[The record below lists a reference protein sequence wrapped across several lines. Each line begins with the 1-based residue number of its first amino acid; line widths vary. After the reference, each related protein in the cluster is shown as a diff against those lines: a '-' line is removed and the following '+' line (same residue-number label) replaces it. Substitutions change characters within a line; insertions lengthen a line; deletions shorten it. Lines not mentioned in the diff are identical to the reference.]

1 MKTIYLSHPID
12 DSETLSVP
20 SVFALGYFDGV
31 HKGHQHVIRQAV
43 SYAKE
48 HGLESAVMTFHPH
61 PKEVLMQLEQPM
73 HFLTPLPDK
82 LERIAELG
90 VDRTYVV
97 EFNQSFANLLPQ
109 EFVDHYLMALGA
121 KHVVAGF
128 DFTYGKKGKGTMVT
142 MPDHAQG
149 RFSSLAVPKVE
160 REGIKVSSTALREL
174 LQEGKV
180 AGIKDLLGESYQVKG
195 TVEDG
200 EKRGR
205 TIGYPTANV
214 KLNQRYIIP
223 KTGVYVVQVKLHDK
237 VLVGMCNVGY
247 KPTFH
252 DEKPDTP
259 SIEVH
264 LLDFNEQIYGETLT
278 ITWIERIRDEVRF
291 NGIDELKAQL
301 ALDKK
306 QTEEIARTINR

>member
-12 DSETLSVP
+12 HSVP
-20 SVFALGYFDGV
+20 LIVPTVFALGYFDGV

-48 HGLESAVMTFHPH
+48 NGMESAVMTFHPH

-109 EFVDHYLMALGA
+109 EFVDHYLLALGA

-128 DFTYGKKGKGTMVT
+128 DFTYGKKGKGTMDT

-149 RFSSLAVPKVE
+149 RFSSLAVSKVE

-174 LQEGKV
+174 LQAGKV
-180 AGIKDLLGESYQVKG
+180 SDISELLGEPYQIKG
-195 TVEDG
+195 IVEDG

-214 KLNQRYIIP
+214 KVNQRYIIP
-223 KTGVYVVQVKLHDK
+223 KTGVYVVK
-237 VLVGMCNVGY
+237 VELQDNILFGMCNVGY

-252 DEKPDTP
+252 NKKPDTP

-278 ITWIERIRDEVRF
+278 ITWIQRIRDEVKF

-306 QTEEIARTINR
+306 QTEEIARTIDR